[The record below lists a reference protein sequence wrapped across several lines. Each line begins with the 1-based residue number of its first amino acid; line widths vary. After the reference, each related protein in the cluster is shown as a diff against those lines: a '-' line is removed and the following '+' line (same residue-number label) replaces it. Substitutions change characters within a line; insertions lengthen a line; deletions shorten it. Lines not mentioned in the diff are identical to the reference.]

1 MLQHYARSLA
11 AAPVSL
17 TLRPICGAC
26 ADAAVPRQRLGPV
39 EHSSPLFSGRAV
51 TTASHLWQPH
61 VRALQCQVAVQA
73 DTCGLAAAGGLAWSA
88 QPWHWP
94 CPRSAPRS
102 FCRRLQAAQ
111 HTALRSS
118 SMQHAPQKTQDCS
131 AESGRHWC
139 IEYCRIT
146 DRVTDA
152 TQVGLRHASQSLRY
166 IQHTD
171 RCPIFRDWAT
181 PDASIARLCAPSAIL
196 ETSLLMHVYA
206 PAAQAEHP
214 GRTDAPV

>member
-1 MLQHYARSLA
+1 MHEVGQPHLSASRSGPFA
-11 AAPVSL
+11 VPVPMQLFPGSDSDL
-17 TLRPICGAC
+17 LSTRVPCSVVEQSPQPHICGSRMC
-26 ADAAVPRQRLGPV
+26 V
-39 EHSSPLFSGRAV
+39 
-51 TTASHLWQPH
+51 
-61 VRALQCQVAVQA
+61 LQCQVAVQA

-94 CPRSAPRS
+94 CPRSAPQS

-118 SMQHAPQKTQDCS
+118 SMQHAPQITQDCS
-131 AESGRHWC
+131 AESRRHWC
-139 IEYCRIT
+139 IEYCQIT

-171 RCPIFRDWAT
+171 RCPICRDWAT
-181 PDASIARLCAPSAIL
+181 PDASIAWLCAPRAIL